1 MLYPQIMGSETASPL
16 ARQDRR
22 KERTHASLIAAAQRL
37 ISEGRDAHAS
47 IQAITE
53 LADVGFG
60 SFYNYFSSKDELFDA
75 ATAVAVDDYLRW
87 LDERVPAGA
96 DPVARLIANVRHTG
110 RLALEEPQI
119 AAILTRRLPILE
131 DVDDPRG
138 QRIRADV
145 RAVMTAGGAAP
156 ETLDFDIL
164 VTAALGA
171 IMAVLRRT
179 ISLSATETADAAEVL
194 AQAVLRLLSLPPQP
208 SRLSDLT

>member
-1 MLYPQIMGSETASPL
+1 MSSTNASPA

-22 KERTHASLIAAAQRL
+22 KERTRAALIGAAQRL
-37 ISEGRDAHAS
+37 ISEGNDSHAS

-75 ATAVAVDDYLRW
+75 ATTAAVDDYLRW
-87 LDERVPAGA
+87 LDERVPEGA
-96 DPVARLIANVRHTG
+96 DPVARLVENVRHTG
-110 RLALEEPQI
+110 RLALEQPRI
-119 AAILTRRLPILE
+119 AAILTRRLPLIE
-131 DVDDPRG
+131 DADDPRG

-145 RAVMTAGGAAP
+145 RAVMTVGGAAP
-156 ETLDFDIL
+156 ENLEFDIL

-194 AQAVLRLLSLPPQP
+194 AQAVLRLLSPPAAEVP
-208 SRLSDLT
+208 